1 MTKGKAFMTVFGVLA
16 AAGAV
21 ITSVMMK
28 NRGKIEVQGEIETK
42 GNGGM
47 AGRTKGVRGQASV
60 NATHN
65 RPSQTSRT

>member
-28 NRGKIEVQGEIETK
+28 NRGKIQVQGEIETR
-42 GNGGM
+42 GNRGIP
-47 AGRTKGVRGQASV
+47 GRGKGVRGQATV

-65 RPSQTSRT
+65 RPSQT